1 MDTDELV
8 TRNAAFAA
16 GGGFDGLSFPT
27 GSPLRIVSC
36 VDARVNPSDVL
47 GIKLGEAVI
56 MRNLG
61 GRITPTTL
69 YWWKLLG
76 IVAKGAA
83 AGRRPANAPHLV
95 ILQHTDCG
103 LRYLVRHP
111 DELAGYF
118 EIPVEALDSKAVL
131 DPYAAVRVDVAI
143 ARQSSPP
150 GLLVS
155 GLVYDVNTGRIDVV
169 EQSATA

>member
-1 MDTDELV
+1 MDMDELAA
-8 TRNAAFAA
+8 RNKRFAA
-16 GGGFDGLSFPT
+16 GGGYDGLPFPT
-27 GSPLRIVSC
+27 NSALRIVSC

-69 YWWKLLG
+69 HWWKLLG

-83 AGRRPANAPHLV
+83 GARAPSNPPHLM

-103 LRYLVRHP
+103 LQHLVPHP
-111 DELAGYF
+111 EELAGFF
-118 EIPVEALDSKAVL
+118 EIPVEELDSKAVL
-131 DPYAAVRVDVAI
+131 DPYAAVRIDVQV
-143 ARQSSPP
+143 ARKALPA

-155 GLVYDVNTGRIDVV
+155 GVVYDVHTGLIDVV
-169 EQSATA
+169 MPPATA